1 MLYENAAVE
10 LAPGRRPFLSMPL
23 LPTPFEKIFNRLS
36 KYILR
41 SLVQL
46 ESLRHSLNQSH
57 HSLRLIACVFPRL
70 WSLTCI
76 YPEFQLAPC
85 EVNLYLDWPLWLRG
99 FESTTPCKMR
109 FIAPS
114 FFQGFCKVFLHSN
127 VLNYFIVER

>member
-1 MLYENAAVE
+1 MLYENAAVG
-10 LAPGRRPFLSMPL
+10 LAPGTRPFLSMPL
-23 LPTPFEKIFNRLS
+23 LPTPFEEIFNRLS

-46 ESLRHSLNQSH
+46 ESLCHSLNQSH
-57 HSLRLIACVFPRL
+57 HSLQLIARVFPRL
-70 WSLTCI
+70 WSL
-76 YPEFQLAPC
+76 EFQLAPC
-85 EVNLYLDWPLWLRG
+85 DVNLCLDWKLWLRG
-99 FESTTPCKMR
+99 FESTTRCKMR